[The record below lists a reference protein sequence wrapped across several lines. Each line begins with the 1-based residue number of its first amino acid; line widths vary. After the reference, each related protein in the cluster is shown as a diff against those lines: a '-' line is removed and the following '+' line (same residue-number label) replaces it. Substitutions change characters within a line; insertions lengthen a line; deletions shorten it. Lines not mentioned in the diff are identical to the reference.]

1 MTSPR
6 TLFILNPAAGAGR
19 AARRWGEWEARLRRE
34 KPGAKHTTSL
44 RPGHARQLAAEAA
57 SQYDAIVAVGGDGTA
72 FEVASGLLDAGAT
85 HVVLGIVPFGTGN
98 DAARLTGIRSPEDAL
113 RALLGGRTRA
123 VDAVEVRCQ
132 VGGKASVRHALVFAS
147 VGIVGEL
154 LKQTTPR
161 VKRLCGSRLAYA
173 VGLLRALWRYRPAPM
188 RVTCDEQVSANR
200 FLLVCASNGEHVGG
214 GMRLAPG
221 ARSDDGLLNLN
232 LIEAVGQWEA
242 LRQVGRLCRGRH
254 VGHPKVR
261 YFTART
267 VAVETETAVDV
278 QADGESI
285 GHTPARFQVRP
296 GALRML
302 VP

>member
-1 MTSPR
+1 MH
-6 TLFILNPAAGAGR
+6 A
-19 AARRWGEWEARLRRE
+19 
-34 KPGAKHTTSL
+34 TSL

-72 FEVASGLLDAGAT
+72 SEVASGLLEAGAT
-85 HVVLGIVPFGTGN
+85 QAVLGIVPFGTGN

-113 RALLGGRTRA
+113 RAILGGRTRA
-123 VDAVEVRCQ
+123 VDVVEVRYQ

-161 VKRLCGSRLAYA
+161 VKRLCGSRQAYA
-173 VGLLRALWRYRPAPM
+173 AGLLRALWLYRPVPM
-188 RVTCDEQVSANR
+188 RVTCDDQVCENR

-232 LIEAVGQWEA
+232 LIEAVGRWEA

-285 GHTPARFQVRP
+285 GHTPACFQVRP

>member
-1 MTSPR
+1 MSQ
-6 TLFILNPAAGAGR
+6 
-19 AARRWGEWEARLRRE
+19 
-34 KPGAKHTTSL
+34 H
-44 RPGHARQLAAEAA
+44 PGHAMQLAAEAA
-57 SQYDAIVAVGGDGTA
+57 PGYDVLVAVGGDGTA
-72 FEVASGLLDAGAT
+72 FEVASGLLEAGAA

-98 DAARLTGIRSPEDAL
+98 DAARLAGIRTPEDAM

-123 VDAVEVRCQ
+123 VDAMEVRCQ
-132 VGGKASVRHALVFAS
+132 IAGRPSVRHALVFAS

-173 VGLLRALWRYRPAPM
+173 AGLLRALWSYRPARM
-188 RVTCDEQVSANR
+188 RVTCDDQVCENR

-232 LIEAVGQWEA
+232 LIEAVGRWEA

-267 VAVETETAVDV
+267 GAVAAEPAIDV
-278 QADGESI
+278 QADGEMI
-285 GHTPARFQVRP
+285 GRTPAWFQVRP
-296 GALRML
+296 RALRVL